1 LPGDTVKPEAFA
13 ADKERPALTRLIYDL
28 RVRAVVYQI
37 VAVAGVVAVGYYLF
51 SNMSAKLADQNI
63 ATGFAFLWREAGFT
77 ISQSLIEYRPSD
89 TYARALLV
97 GILNTIWVSIFGCII
112 ATIIGTIVGVLR
124 LSSNPLLSFLML
136 LYVEALRNV
145 PLLLYLFLW
154 YALIIVTLPGV
165 RDSLNPLPGIYLSNG
180 GLFIPSLDWSPAH
193 TGVAI
198 ALILGLVASIRHGR
212 KMRAQ
217 RIATG
222 QDRVTWPMR
231 MALLVGPAVIAIIVL
246 QPDLSISWP
255 ELGRFRLSGGTHL
268 TPEFTALLT
277 GLALSASAGVAE
289 IVRSG
294 IQSVTKGQWEA
305 SRALGLHDGQA
316 MRLIILPQALRVII
330 PPMTSTYL
338 SLFKNSSLAIAIGY
352 PDLVMVSNTTMNQ
365 TGQAIEAIAIFM
377 MVYLGISLTISWG
390 MNIYNA
396 RVALK
401 ER

>member
-37 VAVAGVVAVGYYLF
+37 VAVAGVIAVGYYLF

>member
-1 LPGDTVKPEAFA
+1 VNAQTPVPRS
-13 ADKERPALTRLIYDL
+13 ERASATSLVNDL
-28 RVRAVVYQI
+28 RVRAIAYQVI
-37 VAVAGVVAVGYYLF
+37 AVLGVAAVGYYLF
-51 SNMSAKLADQNI
+51 TNMSAKLADQNI

-97 GILNTIWVSIFGCII
+97 GILNTIYVSIFGCII
-112 ATIIGTIVGVLR
+112 ATVIGTIVGVLR

-136 LYVEALRNV
+136 VYVEALRNV

-165 RDSLNPLPGIYLSNG
+165 RESLNPLPGVYLSNG
-180 GLFIPSLDWSPAH
+180 GLFVPSLDWGRAH
-193 TGVAI
+193 TGVAV
-198 ALILGLVASIRHGR
+198 ALVLGLVASMRYGK
-212 KMRAQ
+212 KMREE
-217 RIATG
+217 RIRTG
-222 QDRVTWPMR
+222 RDKATWPMR
-231 MALLVGPAVIAIIVL
+231 MALLVGPAVVALIVL
-246 QPDLSISWP
+246 RPDLSVSVP
-255 ELGRFRLSGGTHL
+255 ELGRFRMSGGTHW
-268 TPEFTALLT
+268 TPEFTALLV

-305 SRALGLHDGQA
+305 SRALGLHDRQA
-316 MRLIILPQALRVII
+316 MRLVILPQALRVII

-377 MVYLGISLTISWG
+377 MVYLGISLTISYF

>member
-1 LPGDTVKPEAFA
+1 VKPQALA
-13 ADKERPALTRLIYDL
+13 ANKERPALTRLIYDL
-28 RVRAVVYQI
+28 RVRAIVYQI
-37 VAVAGVVAVGYYLF
+37 VAVLGVVGVGYYLF

-63 ATGFAFLWREAGFT
+63 ATGFGFLWREAGFT

-112 ATIIGTIVGVLR
+112 ATIIGTIVGILR

-154 YALIIVTLPGV
+154 YALIIVSLPGV
-165 RDSLNPLPGIYLSNG
+165 RDSLNPLPGVYLSNG

-198 ALILGLVASIRHGR
+198 ALLLGLVASIRYGR

-231 MALLVGPAVIAIIVL
+231 MALLVGPAIVAIIVL
-246 QPDLSISWP
+246 QPDLSVSWP

-305 SRALGLHDGQA
+305 SRALGLHDRQA

-377 MVYLGISLTISWG
+377 MVYLGISLTISYG

>member
-1 LPGDTVKPEAFA
+1 VNAQTPVPRSERASA
-13 ADKERPALTRLIYDL
+13 ASFVNDL
-28 RVRAVVYQI
+28 RVRAIAYQVLAVLG
-37 VAVAGVVAVGYYLF
+37 VAAIGYYLF
-51 SNMSAKLADQNI
+51 ANMSSKLADQNI

-97 GILNTIWVSIFGCII
+97 GILNTIYVSIFGCII
-112 ATIIGTIVGVLR
+112 ATVIGTIVGVLR

-136 LYVEALRNV
+136 VYVEALRNV

-154 YALIIVTLPGV
+154 YALIIVSLPGV
-165 RDSLNPLPGIYLSNG
+165 RDALNPLPGIYLSNG
-180 GLFIPSLDWSPAH
+180 GLFVPSMDWSPAH
-193 TGVAI
+193 TGVAV
-198 ALILGLVASIRHGR
+198 ALILGLVASMRYGR
-212 KMRAQ
+212 KMREE
-217 RIATG
+217 RIRTG
-222 QDRVTWPMR
+222 QDKVTWPMR
-231 MALLVGPAVIAIIVL
+231 TALLVGPAVIALIVL
-246 QPDLSISWP
+246 RPDLSVSVP
-255 ELGRFRLSGGTHL
+255 ELGRFRMSGGTHW
-268 TPEFTALLT
+268 TPEFTALLV
-277 GLALSASAGVAE
+277 GLSLSASAGVAE

-316 MRLIILPQALRVII
+316 MRLVILPQALMVII

-377 MVYLGISLTISWG
+377 MVYLGISLTISWA